1 MIVEIFC
8 GIELK
13 YYYYAFITILD
24 YICTVFELINNRYL
38 IILTNIE

>member
-13 YYYYAFITILD
+13 YYCYAFITIFD
-24 YICTVFELINNRYL
+24 YIWTDNQFLNKNE
-38 IILTNIE
+38 